1 MDVFGSSGVRGVAG
15 EQLTPGDT
23 LVVAQAAGTVFD
35 ADRVALARDTRLTGP
50 MFADSVASG
59 LSSVGCDVDRLGVL
73 PTPGLQAYCEQEA
86 VPGMMVTASHNP
98 AEFNGIKL
106 VEPDGVELPNETL
119 ERVEALLESEPA
131 LAGWD
136 DTGRS
141 RDVEGAGRRYRE
153 QLLAAVDRSR
163 IDAAELTVAV
173 DPGSGAGSLTSPE
186 IFADLGC
193 TVKTLNAQPDGR
205 FPGRQPEPTAETTGD
220 LQRLVRAV
228 DADLGVAHDG
238 DADRAVFVDERGEFI
253 DGAAVLAALTDA
265 ALERGETVVSAVN
278 ASQRLVDVTEQ
289 AGATLELTP
298 VGSTYIITRMREL
311 QAQGESVAIAGESN
325 GGIMF
330 PEYRIARDGAYTA
343 ARMLELVADQPA
355 SDLVASYDGY
365 HNVRYAIE
373 YESDDEREAMADAI
387 AAAATES
394 DGSVD
399 RTDGHRLEFENAWLI
414 ARPSGTEPLFRVYAE
429 ASEDGR
435 ARELAD
441 WMRERIVA
449 GRDDA

>member
-1 MDVFGSSGVRGVAG
+1 
-15 EQLTPGDT
+15 
-23 LVVAQAAGTVFD
+23 
-35 ADRVALARDTRLTGP
+35 
-50 MFADSVASG
+50 
-59 LSSVGCDVDRLGVL
+59 
-73 PTPGLQAYCEQEA
+73 
-86 VPGMMVTASHNP
+86 
-98 AEFNGIKL
+98 
-106 VEPDGVELPNETL
+106 
-119 ERVEALLESEPA
+119 
-131 LAGWD
+131 
-136 DTGRS
+136 
-141 RDVEGAGRRYRE
+141 
-153 QLLAAVDRSR
+153 
-163 IDAAELTVAV
+163 
-173 DPGSGAGSLTSPE
+173 
-186 IFADLGC
+186 
-193 TVKTLNAQPDGR
+193 
-205 FPGRQPEPTAETTGD
+205 
-220 LQRLVRAV
+220 
-228 DADLGVAHDG
+228 
-238 DADRAVFVDERGEFI
+238 
-253 DGAAVLAALTDA
+253 VLAALTDA